1 MSCGTISSSQWR
13 AMRVSS
19 MSHSILGPMPEMPWF
34 EIFVASYLVWVL
46 LACASLLMS
55 RRSPQATL
63 AWMFAF
69 IALPVV
75 SGFYYLLFGPRRLL
89 RRKRRYGVAR
99 AEASRVS
106 QHLRATACEA
116 RPQLPVDAAGL
127 AAVGRRLGQG
137 VPTFADE
144 VTLLDNGDRKM
155 RALEE

>member
-1 MSCGTISSSQWR
+1 
-13 AMRVSS
+13 
-19 MSHSILGPMPEMPWF
+19 MPQLPWF
-34 EIFVASYLVWVL
+34 EIFVVSYLAWVL

-99 AEASRVS
+99 AQAGRVS
-106 QHLRATACEA
+106 QYLRDTACA
-116 RPQLPVDAAGL
+116 TRPKLAIDAAGL

-137 VPTFADE
+137 MPTFADE
-144 VTLLDNGDRKM
+144 VTLLDTTERKM
-155 RALEE
+155 DALAAAIAAATSRSRKRTPTSSGSQM